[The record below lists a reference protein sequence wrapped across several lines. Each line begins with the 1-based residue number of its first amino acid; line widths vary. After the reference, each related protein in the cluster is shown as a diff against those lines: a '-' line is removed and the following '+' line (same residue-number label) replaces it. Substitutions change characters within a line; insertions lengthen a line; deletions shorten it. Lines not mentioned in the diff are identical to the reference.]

1 LQVTSAL
8 EDRPLRRQRLH
19 PGYSLTADQLAVV
32 IPARNEVRSLREVV
46 TACLAEVR
54 TVIVVDDA
62 STDGTLDTVADLP
75 LVAIRS
81 EAHLGKGGALS
92 LGFRKALD
100 LGAEAVVTLD
110 GDGQHDPRDI
120 SAFVD
125 AANRHPGSLVI
136 GARVL
141 ATEAAPLARRFA
153 NRVADFWISRAA
165 GFVIRDSQ
173 CGHRLYPREVL
184 LSVTPGTA
192 PESGFAFE
200 SDVLIATTW
209 QGFGVVSVPIKARYP
224 EDRRAS
230 HFRPARDIW
239 RITCAV
245 ARRIY
250 AVDRPRWT
258 RSLHRAAD

>member
-1 LQVTSAL
+1 M
-8 EDRPLRRQRLH
+8 
-19 PGYSLTADQLAVV
+19 
-32 IPARNEVRSLREVV
+32 
-46 TACLAEVR
+46 ACLAEVR

-62 STDGTLDTVADLP
+62 STDGTLDTVTDLP
-75 LVAIRS
+75 VIAIRS
-81 EAHLGKGGALS
+81 DAHLGKGGALA
-92 LGFRKALD
+92 LGFRKALE

-110 GDGQHDPRDI
+110 GDGQHDPHDI
-120 SAFVD
+120 PAFLD
-125 AANRHPGSLVI
+125 AANRHPASLVV

-141 ATEAAPLARRFA
+141 AAEPAPLARRLA

-165 GFVIRDSQ
+165 GLVIRDSQ
-173 CGHRLYPREVL
+173 CGHRLYPREL
-184 LSVTPGTA
+184 LLIVTPGTA

-200 SDVLIATTW
+200 SDVLIASAW
-209 QGFGVVSVPIKARYP
+209 QGFGVVAVPIKARYP
-224 EDRRAS
+224 ENRRAS